1 LNENS
6 LKSKLK
12 FTRDFGHIFG
22 IIGKPHRVGFNE
34 GDLEIVRS

>member
-1 LNENS
+1 MLNNFLNENS

-22 IIGKPHRVGFNE
+22 IIGKPQ
-34 GDLEIVRS
+34 